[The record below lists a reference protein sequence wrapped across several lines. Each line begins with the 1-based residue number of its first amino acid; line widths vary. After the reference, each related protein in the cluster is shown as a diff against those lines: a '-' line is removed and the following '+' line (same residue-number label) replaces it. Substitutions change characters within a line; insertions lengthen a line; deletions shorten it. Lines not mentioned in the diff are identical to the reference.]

1 MPPRAEPQ
9 VRQAKDAGLPDRP
22 TRRGW
27 RWLPSRASKPAPGAT
42 VARDRR
48 SDITVAALG
57 VTIGLI
63 CALFPWYIF
72 FNQDKFGIR
81 ALRFSGNPGE
91 NAGPITLYPQ
101 PDRIGAP
108 MDISEIPPTK
118 LDLFATG
125 TALGEKPGDG
135 DLPGVEDQPFPADP
149 PSFHLVHVANGRAMI
164 GDDSGLW
171 LVQAG
176 SVLPDNSKVVSIEQR
191 DGRWVL
197 VTSTDRILTIDN

>member
-1 MPPRAEPQ
+1 M
-9 VRQAKDAGLPDRP
+9 
-22 TRRGW
+22 
-27 RWLPSRASKPAPGAT
+27 
-42 VARDRR
+42 
-48 SDITVAALG
+48 VAALG

-81 ALRFSGNPGE
+81 AMRFSGNAGE
-91 NAGPITLYPQ
+91 SGPITLYAQ

-108 MDISEIPPTK
+108 MDISQIPPTK

-125 TALGEKPGDG
+125 STEGKKHGDG
-135 DLPGVEDQPFPADP
+135 DLPGVEDQPFPVDP
-149 PSFHLVHVANGRAMI
+149 PPFHLVYVSNGRAMI

-191 DGRWVL
+191 DGKWVL
-197 VTSTDRILTIDN
+197 VTSADRVLTIGD